1 MKLSIIIA
9 THARPDSLARLLA
22 SLAPQMHRSRCELI
36 VAENGTVGGPTRV
49 PGDFALSAHIYDE
62 RPGKCRVQNMAI
74 KRATGDVLIFL
85 DDDLVVCR
93 DYVDQVERFFTYR
106 TEFAAMK
113 GRILPRED
121 PHKIAG
127 INWVY
132 LDLPLVDHG
141 DEIIEVRGVIGAN
154 MAFLA
159 GAIRAVGPFDER
171 LGPGA
176 AGHEEE
182 TEMSTRLRRA
192 GYHIGYSPNAIV
204 YHDVDPARADRTRF
218 IRVAR
223 ERGRCRMIHETHSRF
238 DVNLKNAVASA
249 RLAIASTLRVSAER
263 RAREERRLA
272 VARGML
278 DALNAVELP
287 ADARVRANDDP
298 LPRT

>member
-9 THARPDSLARLLA
+9 THARPDSLAHLIE
-22 SLAPQMHRSRCELI
+22 SLGKQLRPSRCELI
-36 VAENGTVGGPTRV
+36 VAENGTPGGPSRLPEGASVT
-49 PGDFALSAHIYDE
+49 SHIYE
-62 RPGKCRVQNMAI
+62 GSPGKCRAQNLAI

-85 DDDLVVCR
+85 DDDLVVAH
-93 DYVDQVERFFTYR
+93 DYLDQVERFFTYHPH
-106 TEFAAMK
+106 FAAMK

-121 PHKIAG
+121 PHKVAG
-127 INWVY
+127 VNSVY

-141 DEIIEVRGVIGAN
+141 NEIIEVRGVVGAN

-159 GAIRAVGPFDER
+159 DAIRAVGPFDER

-182 TEMSTRLRRA
+182 TEMSARLRRA
-192 GYHIGYSPNAIV
+192 GYHIGYSPNAVV
-204 YHDVDPARADRTRF
+204 YHDVDPERADRHRF

-223 ERGRCRMIHETHSRF
+223 ERGRCRMIHETHSRL
-238 DVNLKNAVASA
+238 DVTVKNAVASA
-249 RLAIASTLRVSAER
+249 RLAIASMLRVSAER

-278 DALNAVELP
+278 DALNALELP
-287 ADARVRANDDP
+287 AESRVKA
-298 LPRT
+298 

>member
-1 MKLSIIIA
+1 VKLSIIIA
-9 THARPDSLARLLA
+9 THARPDALARLLA
-22 SLAPQMHRSRCELI
+22 SLAPQMRPSRCEVI
-36 VAENGTVGGPTRV
+36 VAENGTPGGASRLPENAAVT
-49 PGDFALSAHIYDE
+49 AHIYE
-62 RPGKCRVQNMAI
+62 GRSGKCRVQNMAI

-93 DYVDQVERFFTYR
+93 DYLDQVERFFTYR

-113 GRILPRED
+113 GRILPGED
-121 PHKIAG
+121 PTKIAG

-141 DEIIEVRGVIGAN
+141 DEVIEVRGVIGAN

-159 GAIRAVGPFDER
+159 DALRAVGPFDER

-192 GYHIGYSPNAIV
+192 GYRIGYSPNAIV
-204 YHDVDPARADRTRF
+204 YHDVDPARADRSRF

-238 DVNLKNAVASA
+238 DVNVKNAVASA
-249 RLAIASTLRVSAER
+249 RLALASMLRVGAQR

-287 ADARVRANDDP
+287 ADARVKA
-298 LPRT
+298 